1 MNTIEPNE
9 LDNLIHN
16 INRLRIHNKLS
27 KKKMADIMGVSL
39 KTINKIE
46 KGEFPQRLGANN
58 IYNIC
63 VYFKMSASELFE
75 KTIIN

>member
-16 INRLRIHNKLS
+16 INLLRIHNKLS

-63 VYFKMSASELFE
+63 VYFKMRASELFE